1 VNGSNGVL
9 ALNDAQANAIGGGN
23 VIDLQGSSG
32 NIVELYSTNN
42 NWDNVNGSNGVVALN
57 SAQTN
62 VTGNSD
68 TIDMQGSSGNLLGLY
83 GNSESVVFQPQFG
96 ASAVVGFNSTDTM
109 TFSAS
114 DFANFQELQQ
124 HISQSGA
131 NTLIMLDASDRITL
145 TNVNLSTLTAS
156 QFHFV

>member
-1 VNGSNGVL
+1 ML

-32 NIVELYSTNN
+32 NVVEIYSTNN

-62 VTGNSD
+62 VTGNND
-68 TIDMQGSSGNLLGLY
+68 TVDMQGSSGNLLGLY
-83 GNSESVVFQPQFG
+83 GNSEAVVFQPQFG
-96 ASAVVGFNSTDTM
+96 ASAVGGFNSTDTM

-114 DFANFQELQQ
+114 DFSNFQALQQ
-124 HISQSGA
+124 DMSQSGA
-131 NTLIMLDASDRITL
+131 NTLITLDASDRITL
-145 TNVNLSTLTAS
+145 VNMTASNLTAS